1 MKAHFIPVAS
11 WLSLALILFFPTVRG
26 QEGAGVRG
34 EQAVPQKAPDWDA
47 VEAVPLEPADLLG
60 NWHGVT
66 VEKDYY
72 SVWEIEYKEDGTY
85 KMKGFDRMFDFEKEG
100 EYEDTTWDLT
110 GKWKI
115 GEDGILVCTDDME
128 PDEEESVIGPLW
140 LKPMK
145 VEADKIS
152 YLTVYPEENEDA
164 SVAVI
169 YEFKGRASKSLTDLP
184 PVEAGEF
191 KKAE

>member
-1 MKAHFIPVAS
+1 M
-11 WLSLALILFFPTVRG
+11 SLALILFFPTAKG
-26 QEGAGVRG
+26 QEGAEVLG
-34 EQAVPQKAPDWDA
+34 EQVAPQKAPDWDS
-47 VEAVPLEPADLLG
+47 VEAVPLKFADLLG

-72 SVWEIEYKEDGTY
+72 SAWEIEYKEDGTY
-85 KMKGFDRMFDFEKEG
+85 KMKGFDRMFDVEEEG
-100 EYEDTTWDLT
+100 KYEDTTWDLT

-115 GEDGILVCTDDME
+115 GEDGILVCTDDPD
-128 PDEEESVIGPLW
+128 PDEEDSILGPLW

-145 VEADKIS
+145 VETEKLS

-169 YEFKGRASKSLTDLP
+169 YEFRGKAPKSLTDLP